1 MGRKVIR
8 DVSDII
14 KPEDKSR
21 CPRGDEKERLRGN
34 QMGQAITDAILTGGL
49 VKGDKKRGGK

>member
-21 CPRGDEKERLRGN
+21 CQHGDEKERLRGN
-34 QMGQAITDAILTGGL
+34 QLGQAMTDAIIAGTL
-49 VKGDKKRGGK
+49 VKGDKKRSGK